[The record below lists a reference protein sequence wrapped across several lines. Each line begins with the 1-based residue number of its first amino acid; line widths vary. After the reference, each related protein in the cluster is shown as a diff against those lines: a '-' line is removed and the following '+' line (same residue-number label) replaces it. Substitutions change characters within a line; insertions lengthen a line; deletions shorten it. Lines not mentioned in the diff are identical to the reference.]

1 MSLVVPR
8 AAGVVLAALLFAQP
22 ARAQTAPPTA
32 APIRL
37 LFSVGGVLTGDGVLW
52 QYRPDL
58 KKWMTIDEAFQDQGR
73 ETHVLPLPVAAD
85 SIAEMSTFGFLRTR
99 KDRLWL
105 YDIERDRWLEL
116 PRPSH
121 K

>member
-1 MSLVVPR
+1 MGLKSTR
-8 AAGVVLAALLFAQP
+8 SAAGLLAALVFAQP
-22 ARAQTAPPTA
+22 APAEKSPQTPSPVL
-32 APIRL
+32 L
-37 LFSVGGVLTGDGVLW
+37 LFSVGGVLTADGTLW

-58 KKWMTIDEAFQDQGR
+58 KRWMTIDEAFQDQGR

-99 KDRLWL
+99 NDRLWL
-105 YDIERDRWLEL
+105 YDIERDRWLAL
-116 PRPSH
+116 PTPTR